1 MRLSKLAEKLT
12 DYKER
17 LELGKAEEIKPGHVK
32 RVLKKLR
39 NKVSDLEAEVS
50 TEKKA
55 DKKARLTRKLG
66 IARKQVERA
75 QWLLRELD

>member
-32 RVLKKLR
+32 KVLKKLR

-55 DKKARLTRKLG
+55 DK
-66 IARKQVERA
+66 E
-75 QWLLRELD
+75 E